1 MDKLVITRL
10 QGKICTASVSDRKVT
25 GIILE
30 EEDQASILNNIYIG
44 KVQKVVAGINAAF
57 IDLGVTVGYYSLDEN
72 KEHIFT
78 QQGRS
83 GKLRPG
89 DELLVQISRD
99 AVKTKAPV
107 LTSNLSLPGRFCVL
121 TAGRTGIGFSAKL
134 TDTAWK
140 NQIRKMLLEN
150 DFIGFGII
158 LRTNAGSAG
167 PEQILEECEKL
178 KAMLKQ
184 LIKESGSRTCYSCL
198 YKTLPSYIAG
208 IRDSYAGGLEEIV
221 TDCPDLYGQLKEYL
235 ETSQAEDAGKLKL
248 YTDRLLSLGKLVVID
263 VNTGKYEGKKKL
275 EETVLKINLEAAAE
289 IARQLRLR
297 NLSGIIMVD
306 FIDMNQ
312 EESKM
317 QLMEALKAAVAKD
330 PVKTVVVEMTRLNLV
345 EITRKKV
352 RRPLYEQAAGLYNST
367 RE

>member
-1 MDKLVITRL
+1 M

-25 GIILE
+25 GIIPE

-167 PEQILEECEKL
+167 PEQILEEVR
-178 KAMLKQ
+178 KA
-184 LIKESGSRTCYSCL
+184 
-198 YKTLPSYIAG
+198 
-208 IRDSYAGGLEEIV
+208 
-221 TDCPDLYGQLKEYL
+221 
-235 ETSQAEDAGKLKL
+235 
-248 YTDRLLSLGKLVVID
+248 
-263 VNTGKYEGKKKL
+263 
-275 EETVLKINLEAAAE
+275 
-289 IARQLRLR
+289 
-297 NLSGIIMVD
+297 
-306 FIDMNQ
+306 
-312 EESKM
+312 
-317 QLMEALKAAVAKD
+317 
-330 PVKTVVVEMTRLNLV
+330 
-345 EITRKKV
+345 
-352 RRPLYEQAAGLYNST
+352 
-367 RE
+367 

>member
-1 MDKLVITRL
+1 M
-10 QGKICTASVSDRKVT
+10 
-25 GIILE
+25 
-30 EEDQASILNNIYIG
+30 
-44 KVQKVVAGINAAF
+44 
-57 IDLGVTVGYYSLDEN
+57 TVGYYSLDEN

-248 YTDRLLSLGKLVVID
+248 YTDRLLSLGKLYSLDNALSKALDKRVCYLVIEPTEAMVVID

-352 RRPLYEQAAGLYNST
+352 RRPLYEQAAGVYNST